1 MAFSQSNDT
10 EKQCADIINKTDIL
24 SEEIISK
31 KINKKYNIII
41 FDKIDSTNNYA
52 KNTNNSDLK
61 IPTIIIANEQTS
73 GRGRV
78 GKTFFSPKDT
88 GLYMSIVFSPEKKIN
103 ELDLL
108 TITAAVSVCEA
119 IINTT
124 SLPAKIKWV
133 NDIFIEN
140 KKICGILTEAVNNYQ
155 TGKVDKL
162 IIGIGVN
169 VNNPHNEFPE
179 NIADT
184 ASAINSPNTDRN
196 NLCAE
201 IVNLFDK
208 YYSENNREKIIE
220 KYKKYS
226 LVINKRIKYTKNN
239 KEYYAIV
246 KNINN
251 SGNLE
256 VINDD
261 NTEETLKSGEISI
274 IPIVE

>member
-24 SEEIISK
+24 SGEIISK

-61 IPTIIIANEQTS
+61 KPTIIIANEQTS

>member
-88 GLYMSIVFSPEKKIN
+88 GLYMSIVFSPQKKIN

-169 VNNPHNEFPE
+169 VNNPHNKFPE

-196 NLCAE
+196 NLCAK

-251 SGNLE
+251 FGNLE

>member
-88 GLYMSIVFSPEKKIN
+88 GLYMSIVFSPKKKIN

-169 VNNPHNEFPE
+169 VNNPHDEFPE

-208 YYSENNREKIIE
+208 YYNENNREKIIE
-220 KYKKYS
+220 KYKNYS